1 MLMPVDI
8 NRLHSDGFVTVQEGA
23 IGEQVQAMRQSR
35 FPIRTAEGLDFCK
48 RTVLDDTVRTLHF
61 AAFLANSYIAYY
73 FGARTML

>member
-8 NRLHSDGFVTVQEGA
+8 NRLHSDGFVTVQDGS

-48 RTVLDDTVRTLHF
+48 RNVLNDTVGGCPF
-61 AAFLANSYIAYY
+61 AVFLTNSNIAYY
-73 FGARTML
+73 FGA

>member
-1 MLMPVDI
+1 MPVEI
-8 NRLHSDGFVTVQEGA
+8 NRLRSDGFVTVQDRS

-48 RTVLDDTVRTLHF
+48 RTVLNDTVREFQL
-61 AAFLANSYIAYY
+61 AVILANSNTAYY